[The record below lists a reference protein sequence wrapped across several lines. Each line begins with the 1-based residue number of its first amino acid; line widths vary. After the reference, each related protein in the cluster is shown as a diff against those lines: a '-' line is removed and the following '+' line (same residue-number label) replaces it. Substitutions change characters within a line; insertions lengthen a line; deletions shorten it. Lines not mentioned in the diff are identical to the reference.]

1 MSSHNFKKNGP
12 KNGAVRGFTLIEAV
26 VGSAVALIIAMAAYQ
41 AYVSIFQ
48 LAGLDQDKVLAL
60 ELANEQFEIVRNLPY
75 ANIGVPDG
83 IPSGVIPQNQ
93 TLVRGGITFT
103 VSTIIRNIALSFGAQ
118 EASSTASTTPAEKLV
133 AVTISCASCKN
144 FTPLTLTTEV
154 APKNIITDTTQGA
167 LTINAIDSNG
177 NPISGANV
185 TVTDSQVTPTTVV
198 NDTTGD
204 DGALNIVG
212 VATGTDAYQITVTK
226 AGYSTDQTYPI
237 SATNTTPTQPNATV
251 LAEQVTSDSFAI
263 DRLSTIDVSSQT
275 QACALVPNVGFSIVG
290 SKTIGAGIPKY
301 AATTSTG
308 AGGTL
313 ALNNMEWDTYT
324 FGLTGSSYDLAGMNV
339 IDPVTVSPSST
350 QAVNL
355 VLTAKNPDSLLVA
368 VKDSSTLLPLSG
380 AMVTLSNTSGYSS
393 TETTGEGY
401 DIQTDWSGGPGQS
414 DYSVANEYFSDN
426 GGIANSSPAGDISLV
441 QSGGSYV
448 PSGVLQSSTFDTG
461 TSSNFDNIIW
471 QPSSQPVGA
480 GANSVEVQIATS
492 PTDTSTTTWNF
503 TGPDGTNGTYYT
515 ASNSTIAS
523 SNNGNRYLRYEVFL
537 NTQSATNTPQLSSVA
552 FTYGTSCTPPG
563 QVLFQGLSPGS
574 YTLTTSA
581 TGYTTNSI
589 SVTVSSAWSQQTVPL
604 GP

>member
-1 MSSHNFKKNGP
+1 MSSHNFKNSGQKN
-12 KNGAVRGFTLIEAV
+12 AGFTLVEAV
-26 VGSAVALIIAMAAYQ
+26 VGSAVLLIIAITAYQ
-41 AYVSIFQ
+41 AYVSIFK

-75 ANIGVPDG
+75 SNIGVPNG

-93 TLVRGGITFT
+93 TLVRGGVTFG
-103 VSTIIRNIALSFGAQ
+103 VSTVIRNIALSLGAQ

-133 AVTISCASCKN
+133 AVTISCSTCTN

-177 NPISGANV
+177 NPVSGASV
-185 TVTDSQVTPTTVV
+185 TVTDSQVTPSTVV
-198 NDTTGD
+198 SDTTGD

-212 VATGTDAYQITVTK
+212 VATGTAAYQITVTK
-226 AGYSTDQTYPI
+226 SGYSTDRTYPI

-251 LAEQVTSDSFAI
+251 LAEQVTSASFAI
-263 DRLSTIDVSSQT
+263 DKLSTVNVSSET
-275 QACALVPNVGFSIVG
+275 QACALVPNTNFTIVG
-290 SKTIGAGIPKY
+290 AKTIGAGIPKY
-301 AATTSTG
+301 AATTTT
-308 AGGTL
+308 GGTGTFT
-313 ALNNMEWDTYT
+313 LNNMEWDTYI
-324 FGLTGSSYDLAGMNV
+324 FGLSGNSYDLVGMNV
-339 IDPVTVSPSST
+339 INPVKVSPNST
-350 QAVNL
+350 QSVNL
-355 VLTAKNPDSLLVA
+355 VLTAKSPDSLLVA
-368 VKDSSTLLPLSG
+368 VEDNSTLLPLSG
-380 AMVTLSNTSGYSS
+380 ATVTLSNSSGYSS
-393 TETTGEGY
+393 TQTTGEGY
-401 DIQTDWSGGPGQS
+401 LIQTDWSGGPGQS
-414 DYSVANEYFSDN
+414 DYTNATHYFSDN
-426 GGIANSSPAGDISLV
+426 GSIANSSPAGDISLV
-441 QSGGSYV
+441 RSGGNYV

-480 GANSVEVQIATS
+480 GTNSVQLQIATS

-515 ASNSTIAS
+515 ASNSTIS
-523 SNNGNRYLRYEVFL
+523 SFNNGNRYVRYEVFL
-537 NTQSATNTPQLSSVA
+537 NTQSATNTPELSSVA

-563 QVLFQGLSPGS
+563 QVLFQGLSPGA

-581 TGYTTNSI
+581 AGYTGSSL
-589 SVTVSSAWSQQTVPL
+589 SVTVSSSWSQQTVPL